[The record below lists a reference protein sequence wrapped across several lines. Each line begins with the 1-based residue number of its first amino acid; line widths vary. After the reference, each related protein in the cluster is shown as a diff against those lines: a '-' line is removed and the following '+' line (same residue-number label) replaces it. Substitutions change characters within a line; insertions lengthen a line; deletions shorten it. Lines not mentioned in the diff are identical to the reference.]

1 MYPNRSSSLVTF
13 MVATAREEKRD
24 QSACRR
30 ARGPKYHRARK
41 TPRTRKRRGYL
52 VRRGWADGI
61 KEVMMY
67 SGSSMREEVDPVAG
81 FRRRCWRSILMI
93 YDELVI
99 EFGMLY
105 LRIYVTRFSM
115 CSEGTE
121 ISVYDG

>member
-1 MYPNRSSSLVTF
+1 
-13 MVATAREEKRD
+13 
-24 QSACRR
+24 
-30 ARGPKYHRARK
+30 
-41 TPRTRKRRGYL
+41 
-52 VRRGWADGI
+52 
-61 KEVMMY
+61 MMY

-81 FRRRCWRSILMI
+81 FRRRCWRSILMT